1 MLTEDLPLIEDQ
13 CRMVMLMVILRAVE
27 DYQMCIASGYI
38 ENKTVATEKVYS
50 KFKSNTGRLGL
61 GLSEPSD
68 IQSLIYFFHKGGLE
82 VTLEIARLDVDS
94 DCIKRALAL
103 PYGSISGAF
112 FGTTEANFSK
122 CGTFIP
128 VSPDIENLAADLGIN
143 FHEI

>member
-13 CRMVMLMVILRAVE
+13 CRMVVLMVILRAVE
-27 DYQMCIASGYI
+27 DYQLCIEYGYI
-38 ENKTVATEKVYS
+38 KDAKVVNSKVYS
-50 KFKSNTGRLGL
+50 MFKSNTGRLGL

-82 VTLEIARLDVDS
+82 TSLDLARLDVEP
-94 DCIKRALAL
+94 DCIKRAIKL

-122 CGTFIP
+122 CGTFEYIA
-128 VSPDIENLAADLGIN
+128 ELN
-143 FHEI
+143 EIDFY